1 MGSIT
6 SNYQIQTYRG
16 GKGMTVSGISGNY
29 EAEYK
34 PRLLEHPEAGK
45 GGRSEVDP
53 EAAMVDGA
61 QCD

>member
-1 MGSIT
+1 
-6 SNYQIQTYRG
+6 
-16 GKGMTVSGISGNY
+16 MTVSGISGNY